1 MNRFAGPT
9 SMVFAF
15 FAGILLLF
23 AQTAFW
29 VTSTLNNQTYFINTL
44 VQVFQK
50 EEVREVVAKEILNQ
64 AFAQRPILQR
74 LSGSFIEPALIGIL
88 GSTQFENVLRLA
100 ANKYYDF
107 AIAQSPQDFYIDISQ
122 FKQTVALLTT
132 LTNTE
137 DRLNVTDLPDQIL
150 IVNASHIPDI
160 HRVITFA
167 VWAGPIL
174 LLIGIIFLIAAIAL
188 SKDPLKETMRAGFI
202 VAGLSF
208 LFYLAIPYINN
219 GTSSTY
225 FNTNTRIIF
234 SELYTAFTQPL
245 VNNIQFQIFIALVIA
260 IGAMIIRIVMKN
272 KMGVTTME
280 KKTERTQKRSK

>member
-29 VTSTLNNQTYFINTL
+29 VTSTLNNQTYFIDTL

-50 EEVREVVAKEILNQ
+50 EEVRGVVAKEILSQ
-64 AFAQRPILQR
+64 VFAQRPILQR
-74 LSGSFIEPALIGIL
+74 LSGSFIEPALVGIL
-88 GSTQFENVLRLA
+88 GSTQFENILRLA

-107 AIAQSPQDFYIDISQ
+107 AIAQSPQDFSIDIAQ
-122 FKQTVALLTT
+122 FKQTVAILTA

-137 DRLNVTDLPDQIL
+137 DRINVAELPDQIL
-150 IVNASHIPDI
+150 LVNASQIPDI
-160 HRVITFA
+160 HRIIAFA

-174 LLIGIIFLIAAIAL
+174 LLIGIIFLVAAIVL
-188 SKDPLKETMRAGFI
+188 SRDPLKETMRAGFI

-219 GTSSTY
+219 GTSATY

-234 SELYTAFTQPL
+234 SELYTVFTQPL
-245 VNNIQFQIFIALVIA
+245 VNTIQLQIFLALAIA
-260 IGAMIIRIVMKN
+260 IGAMITRIVIKN
-272 KMGVTTME
+272 KVGASASQA
-280 KKTERTQKRSK
+280 KRTAKRSK